1 MDYGCG
7 SVTTWFFSFCLMQM
21 IGQVIYNVIVVNLF
35 QFFLSLITGIV
46 NTVVMAFLALPLT
59 GMAQIFQNGVAFIK
73 QPDVNPI
80 IALANMG
87 TNYINFAADL
97 WMYLLM
103 MAVTTS
109 IMGPFAVFIFALM
122 MMAMPLLMAWL
133 STMVSI
139 GFLTAYYIPFLPYT
153 IFTFGSIAWLMAVV
167 EAMVAAPIVA
177 LGVTH
182 PEGEGPFGKGEQA
195 IMILMNVFLR
205 PSLMI
210 IGYIAGIILS
220 YVSVWVI
227 NAGFSN
233 VLPFIQGPSKC
244 GVNTS
249 SQGWVDSVAK
259 AKSGFNKG
267 VDTLDKDWQNI
278 RKGGKPSSSYTECG
292 ESLFNNVNFKVAG
305 GDSMVTGKSETT
317 AFSAAGTATGY
328 TGWAGIYGFFFSI
341 LIYTSL
347 YITVVQKSFT
357 LIGSLPDK
365 VLRWIGGQP
374 EQIGQESAGWA
385 DETKKQVGDAGE
397 KTGKAQG
404 QMGKDMGGKA
414 TQGIQ
419 KLSGGGSKVGA
430 SGSSSASKP
439 E

>member
-1 MDYGCG
+1 
-7 SVTTWFFSFCLMQM
+7 
-21 IGQVIYNVIVVNLF
+21 
-35 QFFLSLITGIV
+35 
-46 NTVVMAFLALPLT
+46 
-59 GMAQIFQNGVAFIK
+59 
-73 QPDVNPI
+73 
-80 IALANMG
+80 MG

-109 IMGPFAVFIFALM
+109 LLGPFAVFIFALM

-182 PEGEGPFGKGEQA
+182 PEGEGPFGKAEQA

-220 YVSVWVI
+220 YVCVWVI

-233 VLPFIQGPSKC
+233 VIPFIQGPSKC
-244 GVNTS
+244 ATS
-249 SQGWVDSVAK
+249 SSTKGWVDSGNA
-259 AKSGFNKG
+259 ADQGFRQG
-267 VDTLDKDWQNI
+267 VTNATNWESTSNYID
-278 RKGGKPSSSYTECG
+278 CG
-292 ESLFNNVNFKVAG
+292 VSVFDGVNFKLAG
-305 GDSMVTGKSETT
+305 GESMVTGKPGSNEFN
-317 AFSAAGTATGY
+317 AQGVATGY
-328 TGWAGIYGFFFSI
+328 VGWAGIYGFFFSI

-357 LIGSLPDK
+357 LISTLPDK

-374 EQIGQESAGWA
+374 ESAGGESAQWA
-385 DETKKQVGDAGE
+385 EDTKKQVSDAGG
-397 KTGKAQG
+397 KTDKAQG
-404 QMGKDMGGKA
+404 QMGKEMGGKA
-414 TQGIQ
+414 MQGFHT
-419 KLSGGGSKVGA
+419 LSGQGTNAGA
-430 SGSSSASKP
+430 SGKAPEATKSTPDGDSDDGGKKASDLGDVVESLP
-439 E
+439 IE